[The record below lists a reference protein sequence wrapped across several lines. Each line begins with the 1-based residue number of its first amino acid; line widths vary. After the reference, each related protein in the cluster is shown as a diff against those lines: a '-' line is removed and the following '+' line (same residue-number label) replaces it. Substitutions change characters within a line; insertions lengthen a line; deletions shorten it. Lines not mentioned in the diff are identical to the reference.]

1 MFFLLKY
8 VVFYPLFAEKVFYY
22 LCANLIFMLKRFNF
36 LVSTTIICFLFLGF
50 SYKGE
55 ERYVKVQRVIDGD
68 TFVIEN
74 GSKKGERVRLIGI
87 DAPETRRTAR
97 KEVGYYGVEAKE
109 HLQAMLTGKNV
120 KLVFD
125 VGKKDRYG
133 RLLAYVYL
141 REKFVNAELV
151 EQGYAVTYTLTPN
164 VQYADFFV
172 KLERQ
177 ARQAKRGLWK

>member
-1 MFFLLKY
+1 
-8 VVFYPLFAEKVFYY
+8 
-22 LCANLIFMLKRFNF
+22 MLKRFNF

-55 ERYVKVQRVIDGD
+55 ERYVKVRRVIDGD

-97 KEVGYYGVEAKE
+97 KEIGYYGVEAKE

>member
-1 MFFLLKY
+1 MLCFIRCLLKKY
-8 VVFYPLFAEKVFYY
+8 FTTFAQNV
-22 LCANLIFMLKRFNF
+22 IFMLKRFNF
-36 LVSTTIICFLFLGF
+36 LVSATIICFLFLGF

-55 ERYVKVQRVIDGD
+55 ERYATVRRVIDGD
-68 TFVIEN
+68 TFVIDN
-74 GSKKGERVRLIGI
+74 GRKKGERVRLIGI

-97 KEVGYYGVEAKE
+97 KEVGYYGPEAKE
-109 HLQAMLTGKNV
+109 YLQAMLTGKNV

-151 EQGYAVTYTLTPN
+151 AQGYAVTYTLAPN

>member
-1 MFFLLKY
+1 MNY
-8 VVFYPLFAEKVFYY
+8 
-22 LCANLIFMLKRFNF
+22 MLKRLNF
-36 LVSTTIICFLFLGF
+36 WMFTVIICFLSFGF

-74 GSKKGERVRLIGI
+74 GHKKGERVRLIGI
-87 DAPETRRTAR
+87 DAPETRKTAR
-97 KEVGYYGVEAKE
+97 KEVGYYGQEAKE
-109 HLQAMLTGKNV
+109 YLRSMLTGKNV

-141 REKFVNAELV
+141 GEKFVNADLV
-151 EQGYAVTYTLTPN
+151 EQGYAVTYTLAPN

-172 KLERQ
+172 KLERK
-177 ARQAKRGLWK
+177 ARESKRGLWN